1 MRFVDR
7 LFKGC
12 KYDLI
17 VLKLY
22 NFEIFYVNYI
32 IQLIYLIINSQE
44 KIVFLRDIN

>member
-1 MRFVDR
+1 MVKGGILIRFVDR

-12 KYDLI
+12 KYDWI

-32 IQLIYLIINSQE
+32 I
-44 KIVFLRDIN
+44 